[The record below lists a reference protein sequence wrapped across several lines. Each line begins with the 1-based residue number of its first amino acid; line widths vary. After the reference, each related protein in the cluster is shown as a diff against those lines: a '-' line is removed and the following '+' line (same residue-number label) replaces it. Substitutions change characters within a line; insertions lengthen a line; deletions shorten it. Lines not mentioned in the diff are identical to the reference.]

1 MVKMVAERPT
11 ATPESAEQ
19 RARRSRILRAATR
32 LATKQGFDG
41 VQMLDI
47 AKESGVAIATLY
59 RYFPSKT
66 HLYSAVMRSQ
76 VDSLARNMPE
86 IDVSLSPGERVSA
99 YLHHATLVL
108 MSRPLLADALTR
120 ANFHAAP
127 DQESIDSDY
136 AFRVQ
141 LLRIAGVVKPSE
153 EELLVAGL
161 ISRCWFGVL
170 VAHLNGR
177 STQLEALEEM
187 RVACELL
194 LARIADA

>member
-1 MVKMVAERPT
+1 MVKTVAERASAEPG
-11 ATPESAEQ
+11 SAEQ

-41 VQMLDI
+41 VQMHDI

-66 HLYSAVMRSQ
+66 HLYSAVMRSH
-76 VDSLARNMPE
+76 VDSLARNVP
-86 IDVSLSPGERVSA
+86 DLDDSQSPAERVA
-99 YLHHATLVL
+99 NYLHHATLAL
-108 MSRPLLADALTR
+108 MARPLLADALTR
-120 ANFHAAP
+120 ANLNGADEA
-127 DQESIDSDY
+127 SVASDY
-136 AFRVQ
+136 AFRAQ
-141 LLRIAGVVKPSE
+141 LMAVAGVDNPSE
-153 EELLVAGL
+153 RDLLVAGL

-177 STQLEALEEM
+177 SSQAEALEEL

-194 LARIADA
+194 LAKTPA